1 MKTILRSI
9 LAGSLLATLSMAQSP
24 RSVLIE
30 KSAQQARGH
39 DRSRH
44 DLLAYVITVGAD
56 FGTVDL
62 RTGEFVPI
70 TVSPGLADLGIG
82 DGLVQG
88 LGRSMLSLAFSGDLD
103 KIDPI
108 TGEVSRIGQT
118 GLADCSA
125 PGSYAPNCA
134 NYIGRLDGTIY
145 VTDFA
150 QNLYC
155 VHPRTGEARLIGPT
169 EIPALTFAPFSEN
182 PDGSVNVFGESFFSF
197 HGKLYVYFATV
208 ANNFGT
214 NTYTPLI
221 SGAIYEIN
229 PATGKTRTVRP
240 TDSTL
245 SSIVNLNDTL
255 YAFDAFTGQI
265 AILDLANGHTR
276 TVSVVHGTACDAG
289 PPTCVIAGAT
299 AAHPPSH
306 GGH

>member
-1 MKTILRSI
+1 V
-9 LAGSLLATLSMAQSP
+9 GS
-24 RSVLIE
+24 
-30 KSAQQARGH
+30 G
-39 DRSRH
+39 
-44 DLLAYVITVGAD
+44 

-70 TVSPGLADLGIG
+70 PVSPGLADLGIG

-88 LGRSMLSLAFSGDLD
+88 WGRSMLSLAFSGDLD

-108 TGEVSRIGQT
+108 TGEVSRIGET

-155 VHPRTGEARLIGPT
+155 VDPRTGATRLIGPT

-182 PDGSVNVFGESFFSF
+182 PDGSANVFGESVFSF
-197 HGKLYVYFATV
+197 HGKLYVYFVTV

-221 SGAIYEIN
+221 PGAIYEIN
-229 PATGKTRTVRP
+229 PATGKTRVVTP

-245 SSIVNLNDTL
+245 SSIVNVDDTL

-265 AILDLANGHTR
+265 AILNLANGHTKS
-276 TVSVVHGTACDAG
+276 VSVVHGAACDDG

-299 AAHPPSH
+299 AAQPSSH
-306 GGH
+306 EGR